1 MYNHDEFVSKL
12 KKNGA
17 YRIEEL
23 APNVVVAFTE
33 EADPFTDD
41 TYLKEAI
48 EDQGEEYR
56 AENERRLE
64 RYYRELWY
72 YEVIFATLYVAGTEI
87 EQLGCNSVESDCTR
101 DEFRMVEDALLDKLK
116 DYKPLILNHIDM
128 LFKAYTDA
136 LEQLTPYTNTVKVLT
151 EVK

>member
-1 MYNHDEFVSKL
+1 MYNHAEFVKKL

-23 APNVVVAFTE
+23 APNVIVAFTE
-33 EADPFTDD
+33 EADTFTDD

-72 YEVIFATLYVAGTEI
+72 YEAIVATLYVAGTEI
-87 EQLGCNSVESDCTR
+87 EHHRCIGIESDCTR
-101 DEFRMVEDALLDKLK
+101 SEFKMVEDALLDELK
-116 DYKPLILNHIDM
+116 DYKPLILNHIDI

-136 LEQLTPYTNTVKVLT
+136 LEQLTPYTSTVKVLT